1 MTAAAPACPLRGV
14 LPILPVPF
22 SVTGT
27 VDERSFRAVV
37 EAAIGDGVHGLALF
51 GLASEYA
58 KLADGEKLLLIR
70 ALVDQASVRVPVIIS
85 ITHHSLD
92 IAKQEAAA
100 AARLGASALMVL
112 PPFFLSPGEKAVEAH
127 IRGVAAEVDLPVI
140 VQYAPIQTGL
150 HLSVDRLMALHSSH
164 PNLDTIKVDLV
175 PSGPM
180 VTRLTAAGLQ
190 GMVGYMGLSLPEDV
204 ERGAVAVMPTAS
216 VSRIFVH
223 LWKLLHDDPEDG
235 RKFHQRFLPLLTFM
249 MQSVEML
256 VAVEKILLHRRG
268 LIAADYCRAPGWNL
282 DAFHLREIDRLCCEY
297 SDWLFDDESS
307 TRRSG

>member
-1 MTAAAPACPLRGV
+1 MTAVSTACPLRGV

-27 VDERSFRAVV
+27 VDVRSFRTVI

-58 KLADGEKLLLIR
+58 KLADREKLLLTR
-70 ALVDQASVRVPVIIS
+70 ALMDQVSLRVPVILS

-92 IAKQEAAA
+92 IAKQEAA

-127 IRGVAAEVDLPVI
+127 IQGIAAEVDLPVI
-140 VQYAPIQTGL
+140 VQYAPAQTGL
-150 HLSVDRLMALHSSH
+150 ILSVDCLMTLHQNH
-164 PNLDTIKVDLV
+164 PNIELIKVDVV
-175 PSGPM
+175 PSGPR
-180 VTRLTAAGLQ
+180 VTQLTAAGLKC
-190 GMVGYMGLSLPEDV
+190 MVGYMGVSLPEDV
-204 ERGAVAVMPTAS
+204 ERGAVAVMPTTS

-223 LWKLLHDDPEDG
+223 LWNLLRDDPEQG

-256 VAVEKILLHRRG
+256 VAVEKTILHRRG
-268 LIAADYCRAPGWNL
+268 SIASDYCRAPRCNL
-282 DAFHLREIDRLCCEY
+282 DAFHLREIDRLCSQY
-297 SDWLFDDESS
+297 ADWLFDDESS